1 MNFPIKFQTT
11 ATCLLLASGSITAD
25 ALEEQMTFI
34 QWTGGTF
41 KSEWP
46 GVAQRTYF
54 YQWTTDLVTWH
65 YAPFM
70 AFGTGGHEYF
80 MDASPQKLFVRL
92 FTVDFPEIT
101 SLAEAEG
108 ANFDGDSYNNHFELT
123 VLSTSPWLADTDSNG
138 IMDGAESVDGDAVPD
153 AWELFYFGNLTTV
166 NATNAPGYL
175 HMFLSGRNPLVSTL
189 PDSSNTLALM
199 IHTPME

>member
-1 MNFPIKFQTT
+1 MNFSIKFQTT

-25 ALEEQMTFI
+25 ALDEQMTFT

-70 AFGTGGHEYF
+70 AFGTGGHEFF
-80 MDASPQKLFVRL
+80 MDSSPQKLFVRL
-92 FTVDFPEIT
+92 HRVNDATVTTLSQAQNAD
-101 SLAEAEG
+101 
-108 ANFDGDSYNNHFELT
+108 FDGDGISNLSEVTTSHTFPTEWDTDGDLIPDGLE
-123 VLSTSPWLADTDSNG
+123 VLLGTSPLVNNATADDDSDGMNNAEEYLADRDPTTADPVSDSSSRSL
-138 IMDGAESVDGDAVPD
+138 DV
-153 AWELFYFGNLTTV
+153 FNLTS
-166 NATNAPGYL
+166 
-175 HMFLSGRNPLVSTL
+175 F
-189 PDSSNTLALM
+189 
-199 IHTPME
+199 